1 MSDIEENKAVEE
13 VAQVVE
19 QPAEEEEVFKGTSVI
34 ILGRAPDFV
43 AQHKKDKVVE
53 AFDQI

>member
-1 MSDIEENKAVEE
+1 MSDIEENKAVE
-13 VAQVVE
+13 VAAQVVE
-19 QPAEEEEVFKGTSVI
+19 QPAEGEEVFKGTSVI
-34 ILGRAPDFV
+34 RFSRAPDFV